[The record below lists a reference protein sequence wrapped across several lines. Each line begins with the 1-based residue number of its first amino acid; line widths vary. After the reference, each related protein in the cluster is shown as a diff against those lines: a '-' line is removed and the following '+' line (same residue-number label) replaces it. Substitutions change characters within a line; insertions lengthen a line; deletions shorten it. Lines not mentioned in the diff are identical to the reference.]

1 MKSNLF
7 VLLVIM
13 LPVGLVLAYNDY
25 QSRLLESNPEVY
37 GLDMGRLDKPNLLAP
52 SLPDQKEVIALN
64 AYQEARG
71 EGKYGMI
78 AVTNTVRHRL
88 NDPEFPKTY
97 RDVIY
102 QPKQFSWTAS
112 KDPIEIAE
120 EDKWKE
126 ALHIADLELKGK
138 LPDLANGARYYA
150 NVSKVDTKKH
160 TWVKQYIPVA
170 KVGNHTFMDKPTY
183 VKAKGIKPISNPKTK
198 PVNKS
203 KKA

>member
-1 MKSNLF
+1 MESNLF
-7 VLLVIM
+7 VVLVVM

-25 QSRLLESNPEVY
+25 KNRLLEANPEVY
-37 GLDMGRLDKPNLLAP
+37 GVEVSQLHTPKLLAP
-52 SLPDQKEVIALN
+52 ILPDQKEAIALN

-71 EGKYGMI
+71 EGKAGMI

-97 RDVIY
+97 YEVIY
-102 QPKQFSWTAS
+102 QPKQFSWTTN
-112 KDPIEIAE
+112 KDSIEIIE

-150 NVSKVDTKKH
+150 NVPKVDAKKH
-160 TWVKQYIPVA
+160 VWVKQYVPVA

-183 VKAKGIKPISNPKTK
+183 VKAKGIKPISNSKIK
-198 PVNKS
+198 PLNKS
-203 KKA
+203 KKV